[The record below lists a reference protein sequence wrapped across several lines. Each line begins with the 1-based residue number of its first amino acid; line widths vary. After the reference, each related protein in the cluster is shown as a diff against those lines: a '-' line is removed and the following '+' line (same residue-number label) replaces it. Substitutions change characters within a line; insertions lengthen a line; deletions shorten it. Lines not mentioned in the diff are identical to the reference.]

1 LSLYACFICLYYPHR
16 NSIKF
21 FGGGE
26 CIHFFTETDFFH
38 TNKKLVCLFFD
49 PKNQY
54 NHFRFGGLWCLTILS
69 TIFQLY
75 RAWLSVLLMQKT
87 RVLGENQST
96 RRKPKY
102 SEKTKVL
109 GENQS
114 TRRKPKYS
122 EKTKVLGE
130 NQSTRRKQKYSEKT
144 KVLGENHRPVASRWQ
159 IYHNMLY
166 RVHLTMSGIITHN
179 FRGDRHWLHRKLQSQ
194 LHDRPLH
201 FKYKKQSCWELFDH
215 IIYSMHLWDQFIFY
229 EIFGVNFFISGKS

>member
-1 LSLYACFICLYYPHR
+1 MVFNDTFNNISAISCMVVSFIDAENQSTR
-16 NSIKF
+16 RK
-21 FGGGE
+21 
-26 CIHFFTETDFFH
+26 
-38 TNKKLVCLFFD
+38 
-49 PKNQY
+49 PKY
-54 NHFRFGGLWCLTILS
+54 S
-69 TIFQLY
+69 E
-75 RAWLSVLLMQKT
+75 KT
-87 RVLGENQST
+87 KVLGENQST

-102 SEKTKVL
+102 SQKTKVLGENQSTRRKPKYSQKTKVLAENQSTRRKPKYSQKTKVL